1 MDRIFH
7 ARIAWYQYAVLAVV
21 TFNAVGALWIKAM
34 VPSLFLMFFMIVLVE
49 WMVHTKYV
57 ITGNGTLVVYNGRFV
72 RRKEIPLDTIVS
84 VQRCRSMRIGR
95 FSVTDYLLIRYGQGQ
110 HVSVLPVR
118 REEFLHTLDQR
129 IRSIR
134 QTPSDG
140 DECAE

>member
-1 MDRIFH
+1 
-7 ARIAWYQYAVLAVV
+7 
-21 TFNAVGALWIKAM
+21 
-34 VPSLFLMFFMIVLVE
+34 MFFMIVLVE

-72 RRKEIPLDTIVS
+72 RRKEIPLDAIVS